1 MTTTAVTDAS
11 RAAAE
16 ARNRAIEFH
25 NDAVRL
31 GATDLQTSYRL
42 TCSAVTVDPTCAQ
55 AWYML
60 GNVTADLKQYE
71 ASIAAFRKA
80 LELPDEALSGGMNPD
95 LRAKCL
101 VNLGHRLLNAG
112 HVEESLAA
120 SLKAVEFL
128 KRHPDADEEGR
139 AFAWTNVSLV
149 LSILGR
155 TDESLRYAA
164 AAYAQSKKPIVE
176 LGLAFAHLYSRNWA
190 AGLKHFDAR
199 FTFKLHNYLNYPYP
213 RWRGGKERTLYVAPD
228 QGLGDTL
235 SFLRFVFL
243 AASRVEARV
252 LAVQV
257 ELLRMVTAALA
268 CCPNVRVVP
277 FTSEFPAADGWCP
290 IVGLP
295 TALGLSSSDIEN
307 CPQHWEA
314 PALEGPDPASWKAK
328 GARLHIAIAYAGS
341 PDNEIDIHRS
351 VPFVQFFDLCRV
363 AGVQVYSLQVG
374 PKTTDLH
381 AAGAVALIRDLSPW
395 IRDVADTVAI
405 LREMDLVITIESFLG
420 HLAGALGKEC
430 WIPYSYLGGDYR
442 IGRTPRPIWYKRH
455 RIFKQGP
462 DCRWQPVFNEIVVAL
477 RDRLD
482 RDGEADLLGTEAAD

>member
-1 MTTTAVTDAS
+1 MSKPTV
-11 RAAAE
+11 E
-16 ARNRAIEFH
+16 ARNQAIEFH
-25 NDAVRL
+25 NEAVKL

-42 TCSAVTVDPTCAQ
+42 VCSAVTVDPTCAQ
-55 AWYML
+55 AWYFL

-71 ASIAAFRKA
+71 ASIASFRRA
-80 LELPDEALSGGMNPD
+80 LDLPDDVVSGGMNPD

-112 HVEESLAA
+112 HVEESLEV
-120 SLKAVEFL
+120 SLRAVEFL
-128 KRHPDADEEGR
+128 KKHPEADEEGR

-176 LGLAFAHLYSRNWA
+176 LGLAFAHLYARNWA
-190 AGLKHFDAR
+190 AGLKHFEAR
-199 FTFKLHNYLNYPYP
+199 FEFKLRNYLNYPYP

-235 SFLRFVFL
+235 SYLRFVPL
-243 AASRVEARV
+243 AAARVEHLT

-257 ELLRMVTAALA
+257 ELVRMVTAAMGA
-268 CCPNVRVVP
+268 WPNVRVIP
-277 FTSEFPAADGWCP
+277 FTSEFPAADCWCP

-295 TALGLSSSDIEN
+295 TALGLTSGDIEH
-307 CPQHWEA
+307 CPQHWGV
-314 PALEGPDPASWKAK
+314 PPLDGPDPSAWKVK
-328 GARLHIAIAYAGS
+328 DARLHVAIAFAGS
-341 PDNEIDIHRS
+341 PDNEIDQHRS
-351 VPFVQFFDLCRV
+351 IPFVQFFDLCRV
-363 AGVQVYSLQVG
+363 VGVQVYSLQVG
-374 PKTTDLH
+374 PKAADLH
-381 AAGAVALIRDLSPW
+381 AAGAVAIIRDLSPW

-442 IGRTPRPIWYKRH
+442 IGRNPQASGPGRPLWYANH
-455 RIFKQGP
+455 RIFRQGP
-462 DCRWQPVFNEIVVAL
+462 DCRWQPVFNKIVVAL
-477 RDRLD
+477 HDRLD
-482 RDGEADLLGTEAAD
+482 RGGGDLLDGTAEAAD